1 MINDLR
7 WLGLARRTRLTTLHN
22 SLNFQKRYT
31 THNTK
36 IIILS
41 FLILLDK
48 IRLLGYIVS
57 YLISAGHVH
66 AFLPPAT
73 AHAALAR
80 ALGAATRA
88 TAPRAA
94 SGLAAPAEMRAAGA
108 STLRRGGMPREA
120 G

>member
-41 FLILLDK
+41 YLIL
-48 IRLLGYIVS
+48 S
-57 YLISAGHVH
+57 YLIVSLSYWKIV
-66 AFLPPAT
+66 
-73 AHAALAR
+73 
-80 ALGAATRA
+80 
-88 TAPRAA
+88 
-94 SGLAAPAEMRAAGA
+94 GLYRI
-108 STLRRGGMPREA
+108 LCY
-120 G
+120 